1 MNYIFRVFSFFTLLL
16 FLSMSSANDATP
28 RNNLITQSEELAK
41 LINNKQYTKV
51 AFKINPLIVIT
62 MGGISQATDAIKHGF
77 DSLDSGGNQFK
88 GISFRQPNPI
98 VTIDENLV
106 AIVPSETLV
115 LVQKDLYQ
123 IDSFYIA
130 WSSDNGKIWYFAD
143 GRGFD
148 NPKSLEFL
156 FPNYSNE
163 LSLPK
168 PKQPYKIKSA
178 LKISGIF

>member
-1 MNYIFRVFSFFTLLL
+1 MNSIFKVFGLLILLL
-16 FLSMSSANDATP
+16 FLNVSSANDKEAQ
-28 RNNLITQSEELAK
+28 NNLITQANELAT

-77 DSLDSGGNQFK
+77 DTLNSGGNTFK
-88 GISFRQPNPI
+88 GISFKQPDPI
-98 VTIDENLV
+98 VTIDNNLV

-130 WSSDNGKIWYFAD
+130 WSSDHGKIWYFAD

-156 FPNYSNE
+156 FPNYNNE

-168 PKQPYKIKSA
+168 TKPPYKIKSA
-178 LKISGIF
+178 IKLSTIY

>member
-1 MNYIFRVFSFFTLLL
+1 MNSIFKVFSCVALLL
-16 FLSMSSANDATP
+16 FLSASSVHGATP
-28 RNNLITQSEELAK
+28 QSNLVQQADELAT
-41 LINNKQYTKV
+41 LINNKEYTKV

-62 MGGISQATDAIKHGF
+62 MGGISQATDAITHGF
-77 DSLDSGGNQFK
+77 NSLDSGGNQFK
-88 GISFRQPNPI
+88 GISFKQPDPI
-98 VTIDENLV
+98 VIIDDNLV

-130 WSSDNGKIWYFAD
+130 WSSDKGKIWYFAD
-143 GRGFD
+143 GRDFD

-156 FPNYSNE
+156 FPNYNKE
-163 LSLPK
+163 LTLPK
-168 PKQPYKIKSA
+168 PKRPYKIKSA